1 MNRISFNRINTLTM
15 RKLLL
20 IPTLLAF
27 ILPAS
32 AQYTIEIK
40 DGYTPH
46 MSALIMMLDDLKTR
60 VTNQVKHLDQAGTDF
75 LMDDQAN
82 RMGALILHLAATEM
96 YYQQATFYNGNLN
109 KADKEWQLALDLGDE
124 AREKLK
130 GKPISYYLEKWDE
143 VRAKTKEMLKTKDD
157 DWLLKVRD
165 EDYNYYWAW
174 FHVAEHQANH
184 MGQIAMIKKR
194 LGN

>member
-1 MNRISFNRINTLTM
+1 MK
-15 RKLLL
+15 KLLL
-20 IPTLLAF
+20 LLTLLAF
-27 ILPAS
+27 FLPAS
-32 AQYTIEIK
+32 AQYTIELK
-40 DGYTPH
+40 DGYSPH
-46 MSALIMMLDDLKTR
+46 MGTIIGMLDDLKARITQ
-60 VTNQVKHLDQAGTDF
+60 QVKNLDQTETDF

-109 KADKEWQLALDLGDE
+109 DASEEWQLAMDLGNE

-130 GKPISYYLEKWDE
+130 GKPISYYLKKWDE

-157 DWLLKVRD
+157 EWLFEVRD
-165 EDYNYYWAW
+165 EEYNFYWAW

-194 LGN
+194 LEN